1 MFNSRSKTNYKT
13 QKQVFL
19 VLLAHMAKES
29 ELVRNVTNYAGKNSR
44 MIQWP
49 VYIIED
55 IYSNPTQKLVNFPQV
70 PLSAV

>member
-44 MIQWP
+44 MIQGHLFQ
-49 VYIIED
+49 
-55 IYSNPTQKLVNFPQV
+55 SNTEIGEFSIKFHSQH
-70 PLSAV
+70 AA

>member
-44 MIQWP
+44 MITITK
-49 VYIIED
+49 IIHTRSID
-55 IYSNPTQKLVNFPQV
+55 YTI
-70 PLSAV
+70 